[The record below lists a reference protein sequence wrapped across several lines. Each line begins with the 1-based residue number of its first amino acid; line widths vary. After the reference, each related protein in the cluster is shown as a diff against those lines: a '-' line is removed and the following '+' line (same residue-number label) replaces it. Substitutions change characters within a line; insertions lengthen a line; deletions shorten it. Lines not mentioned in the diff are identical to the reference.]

1 MKNKKEEKIKD
12 EFNEKVGNLLLK
24 AMNPK
29 LVSPFEDT
37 PEKQMTKLCKNP
49 KYLPN
54 RKKLN

>member
-1 MKNKKEEKIKD
+1 MKNKKEEKIQD
-12 EFNEKVGNLLLK
+12 EFDEKLGNILLK

-29 LVSPFEDT
+29 LVSLFEDS
-37 PEKQMTKLCKNP
+37 PEKQMTKLCKDP